1 MILNIILISGAAN
14 LGGVIT
20 TTFIKQILPSFGA
33 AYYTEYYYGNGKD
46 ADKPFNGQAHSD
58 YTPNSE
64 SKPQKISSAHFF
76 HNNTPVKLQLLYT
89 MMKKINRY
97 LKQAELHRF
106 QILFLQ
112 YHFCTHYFA
121 L

>member
-1 MILNIILISGAAN
+1 MAICHGFRFNTVCSEHYEAFLILNIILISGAAN
-14 LGGVIT
+14 LGGEIT

-33 AYYTEYYYGNGKD
+33 AYYTEYYYGDSQN
-46 ADKPFNGQAHSD
+46 ADKPLNGKTHCD

-97 LKQAELHRF
+97 LK
-106 QILFLQ
+106 
-112 YHFCTHYFA
+112 
-121 L
+121 